1 MLLTALVEHAT
12 LYWQI
17 FVVDEN
23 ARLGQAQRRITEKC
37 KMSRKG
43 FITEVFGKNVSI
55 TIF

>member
-12 LYWQI
+12 LDSQI
-17 FVVDEN
+17 FFVDEN
-23 ARLGQAQRRITEKC
+23 VRLGQAQHRITKKC